1 MTTKGGVKRLAY
13 RVKEL
18 RLKQKMSQEAL
29 AKRSNV
35 SRATISALEN
45 GKLKV
50 TTTETLLKVA
60 AALGCKV
67 GDIFLE

>member
-1 MTTKGGVKRLAY
+1 MAY